1 MMLASFRSGGFDMND
16 EVDDDDGSASMIQ
29 DLLMQGAKINMTT
42 DRTGRIFIILKS
54 FCKNLT

>member
-1 MMLASFRSGGFDMND
+1 MLASFRSGGFDMND

-42 DRTGRIFIILKS
+42 DRTGML
-54 FCKNLT
+54 